1 MKRHIPRRYLLA
13 FARECLKLEQLLS
26 ERDDLAELGKFL
38 NLIRSMEKSGGISA
52 LEALLRPEH
61 TGSVGLSTAWD
72 SAVCSAAKEAAALP
86 LKDGLR
92 PLTAPSTQASHTKET
107 P

>member
-1 MKRHIPRRYLLA
+1 MKRHIPRRHLLA

-26 ERDDLAELGKFL
+26 EADDLAELSKFL
-38 NLIRSMEKSGGISA
+38 NMVRSIEKSGGISA

-61 TGSVGLSTAWD
+61 TGSVALSTAWD
-72 SAVCSAAKEAAALP
+72 SAVCSTAKDAAAPP
-86 LKDGLR
+86 LKDALR
-92 PLTAPSTQASHTKET
+92 PVPAPSTPTSHTKET